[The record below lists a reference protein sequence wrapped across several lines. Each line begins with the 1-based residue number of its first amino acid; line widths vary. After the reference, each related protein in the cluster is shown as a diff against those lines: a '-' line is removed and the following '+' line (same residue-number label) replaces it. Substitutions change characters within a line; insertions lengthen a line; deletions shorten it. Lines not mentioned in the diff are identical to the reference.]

1 MPPVASEV
9 HPESGERQL
18 LPTPAEVQ
26 LPVKADPRV
35 DRPKNLDDLAAM
47 HLKPAP
53 ADLQRQASYDAQLQV
68 EHLSKRLDEMP
79 STGGDLDGYLGMLL
93 LSRDLRM
100 RELAAVAIEA
110 GKALLVVEGLELGDI
125 KSEHPTLGFSWGE
138 ECVGHR
144 VSVLVVF
151 DEPDLELEELHRA
164 VLTVRDILMEEGVLR
179 FNSLPVEERRK
190 VMAESKSV
198 WRLSGFSKVALGEG
212 ADRLKFDEN
221 SAYLRYTR

>member
-1 MPPVASEV
+1 VLPVASETN
-9 HPESGERQL
+9 PESGERQP
-18 LPTPAEVQ
+18 LPTPAEVA
-26 LPVKADPRV
+26 LPAKADPRV

-53 ADLQRQASYDAQLQV
+53 ADLQRQASYYAQLQV

-79 STGGDLDGYLGMLL
+79 STSGDLDGYLGRLL

-100 RELAAVAIEA
+100 RDLAAVAIEA

-151 DEPDLELEELHRA
+151 DEPDLELEELHTA
-164 VLTVRDILMEEGVLR
+164 VLTVRDILM
-179 FNSLPVEERRK
+179 
-190 VMAESKSV
+190 
-198 WRLSGFSKVALGEG
+198 
-212 ADRLKFDEN
+212 D
-221 SAYLRYTR
+221 